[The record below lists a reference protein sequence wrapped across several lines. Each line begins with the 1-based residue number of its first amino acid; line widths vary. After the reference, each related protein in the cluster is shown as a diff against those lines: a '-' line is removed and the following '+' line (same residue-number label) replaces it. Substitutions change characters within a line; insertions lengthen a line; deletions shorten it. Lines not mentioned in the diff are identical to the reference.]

1 MKTITFSIKF
11 NSDWHI
17 GTGGGHF
24 GHIDK
29 TFDRDE
35 DGLPFIPA
43 KSLTGLLRH
52 SMSQIAFGLDQSS
65 VGPWNDL
72 ARWILGTEP
81 NLANK
86 QSTFRDRPRPSHLAM
101 QRAMIG
107 SEAASR
113 ITNNPWYISSLPVI
127 RPGVRLDEAG
137 TAMDHHLRFI
147 EMAPSGL
154 TLIGSC
160 VLPDSATDKV
170 VALVVSSLRN
180 IRAIGHSRRRGSGSC
195 VVEIISGESGLSQ
208 KDLTN
213 EPTIPVSGSPEGKSL
228 TYADSGDDAIFEL
241 VIRTLS
247 PVLIP
252 RSTKG
257 NEVESR
263 ETIPGSTLLALIASV
278 APKSVFAAIKQGKL
292 SVGEGLP
299 SVGESQVI
307 PVPLS
312 WVKSKTK
319 NDDNIRNILGQQSA
333 NGTDQLKQVRR
344 GFASL
349 NGSSWNVF
357 QPKQVS
363 RSHNTIEDLKQ
374 RPTEDVGGLFT
385 YRALAQGQVFRS
397 RVLINLGVIRMI
409 EEESGV
415 SNFLHALSGEHRIGT
430 SRKDDYGH
438 VDITVRRIQ
447 DEDQNTPEGDLVL
460 LLTSPALIDNGYG
473 RLTAS
478 TQKFVDCLAEQL
490 SAHIELVG
498 PVVTRRERRESFQ
511 AKWSLPRPT
520 VCGLQ
525 SGSVFKIS
533 SPSLSQDQMKK
544 LRDLGEH
551 GIGLRTAEGYGRFV
565 VNHPSVIL
573 GEISIQ
579 EVVQESDWVTYRPS
593 QQENSSDMIVQIAER
608 AMRQLIDEKIKGV
621 IASGRFGETL
631 GFAGGRPGR
640 SQLGSMRSVIRFSG
654 DDPELLKK
662 WWDGLLSVSNRKKKW
677 PAKTQSTITELL
689 SDTSQIWKIIGVSGQ
704 QIEEIFDVAVLGNET
719 MKSLKVKMANSAT
732 LAFLASS
739 CRAAQKG
746 LGVTDTEDD
755 EDE

>member
-17 GTGGGHF
+17 GTGSGHF

-43 KSLTGLLRH
+43 KSLTGLLRN
-52 SMSQIAFGLDQSS
+52 SMSQISFGLDQGAE
-65 VGPWNDL
+65 GPWNQL
-72 ARWILGTEP
+72 AEWILGTEP
-81 NLANK
+81 TLADK
-86 QSTFRDRPRPSHLAM
+86 QSTFRERPRPSHLAM
-101 QRAMIG
+101 HRALIG

-113 ITNNPWYISSLPVI
+113 ITNNPWYVSSLPVI
-127 RPGVRLDEAG
+127 RPGVRLDESG

-160 VLPDSATDKV
+160 VLPELASDEAI
-170 VALVVSSLRN
+170 ALVVSSLNN

-195 VVEIISGESGLSQ
+195 VIEIMSGHRGLTRD
-208 KDLTN
+208 DLTKTPAVPEVGSSQN
-213 EPTIPVSGSPEGKSL
+213 ESVSGVDTEES
-228 TYADSGDDAIFEL
+228 ACFEM

-263 ETIPGSTLLALIASV
+263 ETIPGSTLLAMIASI
-278 APKSVFAAIKQGKL
+278 APKSVFTAIKQGKL
-292 SVGEGLP
+292 SVGEGMP
-299 SVGESQVI
+299 SVSESEVI
-307 PVPLS
+307 PIPLS

-319 NDDNIRNILGQQSA
+319 NDDQIRNILVQPSGIE
-333 NGTDQLKQVRR
+333 TEQLKQVRR
-344 GFASL
+344 GFASQS
-349 NGSSWNVF
+349 GTDWNIF
-357 QPKQVS
+357 QPEQVS

-385 YRALAQGQVFRS
+385 YRALAPGQVFRS
-397 RVLINLGVIRMI
+397 RIFINLGVIQMI
-409 EEESGV
+409 ESESGA
-415 SNFLHALSGEHRIGT
+415 SNFLHALSGEQRIGA
-430 SRKDDYGH
+430 SRKDDYGL
-438 VDITVRRIQ
+438 VDVTVRRVK
-447 DEDQNTPEGDLVL
+447 DEDPKISEGDLVL

-478 TQKFVDCLAEQL
+478 VEKFVDCVALQL
-490 SAHIELVG
+490 STQIDLIG

-511 AKWSLPRPT
+511 AKWSLPRPS
-520 VCGLQ
+520 VSGLQ

-533 SPSLSQDQMKK
+533 LPSLSQEQIER
-544 LRDLGEH
+544 LRQLGER

-565 VNHPSVIL
+565 VNHSSVTTSN
-573 GEISIQ
+573 ISIQ
-579 EVVQESDWVTYRPS
+579 DVAQKSDWVTHRPS
-593 QQENSSDMIVQIAER
+593 QQESSSDMIVQIAER
-608 AMRQLIDEKIKGV
+608 ALRKLIDEKVKSV
-621 IASGRFGETL
+621 IASNRFNEIL
-631 GFAGGRPGR
+631 GFSGGKPGR
-640 SQLGSMRSVIRFSG
+640 SQLGSMRSVIRFAEG
-654 DDPELLKK
+654 NPEVLKK
-662 WWDGLLSVSNRKKKW
+662 WWDGLLSVSNREKKW
-677 PAKTQSTITELL
+677 PKKTQGAITGLL
-689 SDTSQIWKIIGVSGQ
+689 SDSSKIWQSIGISSEQLDKILDVTLLG
-704 QIEEIFDVAVLGNET
+704 IEA
-719 MKSLKVKMANSAT
+719 MKTLKAEMANSAT
-732 LAFLASS
+732 LTFLASS

-746 LGVTDTEDD
+746 MGVNDTEDE